1 MTFSVPTLLVG
12 LQTFKEILASFSALS
27 AHFCFYNIS
36 DFVDFFNPMNPH
48 FLCHLCIP
56 LTLPCPSFSSQGTIP
71 PSTPPHP
78 PTPIHIP
85 LLRNLPMFP
94 AGSQSTRPPPPP
106 RPYFYPIVQQLPDH
120 IKKLPPFRIFP
131 QYYGFGGCWV
141 DCKAHLWL
149 IINNKPKSL

>member
-71 PSTPPHP
+71 SSTH
-78 PTPIHIP
+78 
-85 LLRNLPMFP
+85 
-94 AGSQSTRPPPPP
+94 PPPPSTF
-106 RPYFYPIVQQLPDH
+106 PYFGTSQCFQPV
-120 IKKLPPFRIFP
+120 
-131 QYYGFGGCWV
+131 V
-141 DCKAHLWL
+141 KAHARRPLRVHTFIQLFNNFL
-149 IINNKPKSL
+149 ITSKNCHPLEYSPSTMGLEEVERCDF